1 MSGWG
6 PTVSRTPKQTLHLHS
21 SCNPQ
26 NKPLTNDTRGNQSP
40 EKWSYLHSVTQ
51 QERVEPHLREGGW
64 CGNNTGSGV
73 SWNLGSRPR
82 PTIYWICALW
92 YTVLCPRVLDFFTC
106 GKTIRLLWGLWI
118 VPCTGLGLMKRGLLY
133 GWKGIYICKSW
144 TSPAPSPS
152 FSSGSSAPFANTSA
166 LQCAEHGLK
175 SLRLQRWRQPPIGWD
190 GGPWQ
195 GVRLMPQSKQ
205 LPTKGNI
212 SLMSP
217 VSSKMHEFCVP
228 CHNIFMFILIQ
239 K

>member
-1 MSGWG
+1 MSSPYHLLDLCFVIHSPLSPSVRLFYLWK
-6 PTVSRTPKQTLHLHS
+6 TV
-21 SCNPQ
+21 
-26 NKPLTNDTRGNQSP
+26 
-40 EKWSYLHSVTQ
+40 
-51 QERVEPHLREGGW
+51 
-64 CGNNTGSGV
+64 
-73 SWNLGSRPR
+73 
-82 PTIYWICALW
+82 
-92 YTVLCPRVLDFFTC
+92 
-106 GKTIRLLWGLWI
+106 RLLWGLWI
-118 VPCTGLGLMKRGLLY
+118 MPCTGLGLMKRGLLY

-195 GVRLMPQSKQ
+195 GVRLMLESKQ

-217 VSSKMHEFCVP
+217 VSSKMHEFRVP
-228 CHNIFMFILIQ
+228 CHNIFMFILIAFSYPFLINMLEN
-239 K
+239 KYYLWFCWCSP